1 MNKSTQILIYL
12 VLGIVTFH
20 TGYNLFFTH
29 SKLSDAL
36 DEIKNVKADLNR
48 VSDSLSFARGRI
60 GEVLQNLNENEAR
73 VNLMKSE
80 VEVLYLDYHNDEAK
94 SKIKRDSI
102 KTELGKEEQNI
113 DDLKNELDKIDN

>member
-1 MNKSTQILIYL
+1 MNRSTQILIYL

-20 TGYNLFFTH
+20 TGYNLIFTH
-29 SKLSDAL
+29 SKLKDAV
-36 DEIKNVKADLNR
+36 DEIKNVKADLKR

-60 GEVLQNLNENEAR
+60 GEVIQNLNENEAR
-73 VNLMKSE
+73 VSLMKSE